1 MPLRH
6 HAGRVGIGGVE
17 NRLEV
22 GAVAQERRDEAVD
35 RLDGFRTVGGDGEAL
50 RVGQHV
56 AGIVARRWGQ
66 GQPGAGT
73 A

>member
-17 NRLEV
+17 DRLEV

-35 RLDGFRTVGGDGEAL
+35 RLDGLRTVGGDGEAL

-56 AGIVARRWGQ
+56 ACIVARGRGR